1 MDFQKNELE
10 HLYEKSFQS
19 IEEGAVIKGRIVS
32 KMPDSIVLDIG
43 YKSEGFVPIEE
54 FSREE
59 REALQPGDELEVY
72 VSQLRDQDGFV
83 SLSREK
89 ALKIKVLQK
98 LQNASKEGAPVTG
111 KIVERVKGGFYA
123 DIMGIKA
130 FLPGSQADIKPVKD
144 PNQFIG
150 KEFSFKILKLNTKLT
165 NIIVSRRAIL
175 EEERGKLRTETLDH
189 LKEGAV
195 LKGYVKNIT
204 DYGVFV
210 DLGGI
215 DGLLHI
221 SDISW
226 GRISHPSEVF
236 SMGDA
241 VEVMVLQY
249 DPQTDKVTLG
259 YKQKR
264 PDPWQSIESKYP
276 VGSKVAGKIVSI
288 TDYGIFVEV
297 EEGVEGLVHISEL
310 DWNPRPRHPSKYVSL
325 GDTAEAV
332 VLKVESAERRLS
344 LSIRQLKPKPWD
356 LVAQRYSVGQKIT
369 GKIRTITEFGAF
381 VGLPEGVDALIHIS
395 DISWRRHIKH
405 PSDVLKKGQK
415 VEAVILHIEPEKEK
429 MALGIKQL
437 TEDPWKKDIPE
448 RYHIGNEVTC
458 RILRITDFGI
468 FVEINE
474 EVEGL
479 VYSSEI
485 EGKGEEYKEGDVVR
499 ARIIKMEPDERKI
512 GLSMKNLARTASTDE
527 EQRHT

>member
-1 MDFQKNELE
+1 
-10 HLYEKSFQS
+10 
-19 IEEGAVIKGRIVS
+19 
-32 KMPDSIVLDIG
+32 
-43 YKSEGFVPIEE
+43 
-54 FSREE
+54 
-59 REALQPGDELEVY
+59 
-72 VSQLRDQDGFV
+72 
-83 SLSREK
+83 
-89 ALKIKVLQK
+89 
-98 LQNASKEGAPVTG
+98 
-111 KIVERVKGGFYA
+111 
-123 DIMGIKA
+123 
-130 FLPGSQADIKPVKD
+130 
-144 PNQFIG
+144 
-150 KEFSFKILKLNTKLT
+150 
-165 NIIVSRRAIL
+165 
-175 EEERGKLRTETLDH
+175 
-189 LKEGAV
+189 
-195 LKGYVKNIT
+195 
-204 DYGVFV
+204 
-210 DLGGI
+210 
-215 DGLLHI
+215 
-221 SDISW
+221 
-226 GRISHPSEVF
+226 
-236 SMGDA
+236 MGDA

-415 VEAVILHIEPEKEK
+415 VEAVVLHIEPGKEK